1 VEAQVAAFAEA
12 NERLCDSDELP
23 DCLNADITVEEIERA
38 MRRLKNGKAP
48 GPTTGI
54 PNELVEYGGAP
65 MARLLQPLFQRVWA
79 TGHLPEQWR
88 RGVIQYFHKS
98 GSTADVANYRGITLL
113 DSLSKLFNKVIA
125 ERLLAHAEDACLLH
139 EAQNAFRPGRSTD
152 HHIYTLS
159 QTVRGRLRQGKAT
172 YAFFLDLKK
181 AYDTVWRDG
190 LMFKLW
196 NKGIR
201 GKAWRYVRSM
211 YAATTRAVRCGQH
224 TS

>member
-1 VEAQVAAFAEA
+1 
-12 NERLCDSDELP
+12 
-23 DCLNADITVEEIERA
+23 
-38 MRRLKNGKAP
+38 M
-48 GPTTGI
+48 
-54 PNELVEYGGAP
+54 
-65 MARLLQPLFQRVWA
+65 
-79 TGHLPEQWR
+79 
-88 RGVIQYFHKS
+88 
-98 GSTADVANYRGITLL
+98 L
-113 DSLSKLFNKVIA
+113 DTLSKLFNKVIA
-125 ERLLAHAEDACLLH
+125 NRLLAHAEDAGLLH

-152 HHIYTLS
+152 QHIYTLS

-211 YAATTRAVRCGQH
+211 YAATTRAVRCGQR
-224 TS
+224 TSDWFNIDLGTAQGDTLSCLLFNIFVDDLLREVEAASHGVPLPVRPEGASCPQAQGQQAAGEADQGPPADDAGAAPAAALNQSPDDC